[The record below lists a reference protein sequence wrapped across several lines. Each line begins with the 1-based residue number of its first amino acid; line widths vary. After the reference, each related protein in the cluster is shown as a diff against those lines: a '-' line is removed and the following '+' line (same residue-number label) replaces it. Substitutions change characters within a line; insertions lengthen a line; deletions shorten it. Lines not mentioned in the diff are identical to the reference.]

1 MTGNGSFELRVELSG
16 LCLFVTDGDR
26 PKVAVLMP
34 DARLKEGATLKAL
47 DNSDAKAHV
56 GYLRFDLAN
65 LDSGAVGAS
74 LPASKDVTPSFEVVH
89 LLDREEIQFG
99 LDGEAS
105 TLDNKLRIPDF
116 TRFADA
122 LELNPAHLQASPP
135 APLLARTFLR
145 GGAVTSTMV
154 EARKYEIAPLDPA
167 NAAFS
172 EEYGSQTWWTRTVVG
187 HALTLR
193 LAKFDGSGV
202 VEIPLRPTL
211 DENGALAI
219 TIKLAN
225 LCAKNPLEWGSLE
238 PSTIAAPDIDFK
250 WLYTLLQKKTGATI
264 VFPPADLP
272 HPDPKWNAGE
282 GILQDCFSGTISA
295 KL

>member
-105 TLDNKLRIPDF
+105 TLDNKLQIPDF

-135 APLLARTFLR
+135 APLLARHDR
-145 GGAVTSTMV
+145 HDGEQRAVVHGG
-154 EARKYEIAPLDPA
+154 
-167 NAAFS
+167 
-172 EEYGSQTWWTRTVVG
+172 GSQV
-187 HALTLR
+187 
-193 LAKFDGSGV
+193 
-202 VEIPLRPTL
+202 
-211 DENGALAI
+211 
-219 TIKLAN
+219 
-225 LCAKNPLEWGSLE
+225 
-238 PSTIAAPDIDFK
+238 
-250 WLYTLLQKKTGATI
+250 
-264 VFPPADLP
+264 
-272 HPDPKWNAGE
+272 
-282 GILQDCFSGTISA
+282 
-295 KL
+295 